1 MVNEMKF
8 SVKEAILQDDIS
20 RIERAM
26 KSVDVDA
33 KVDVNVGANTVS
45 VDSWL
50 MPEEFFVAFND
61 EEYDVAILEA

>member
-1 MVNEMKF
+1 MRF
-8 SVKEAILQDDIS
+8 SVKETILPDDIS

-33 KVDVNVGANTVS
+33 KVDVNVSANTVS

-50 MPEEFFVAFND
+50 MPEEFFVAFYD
-61 EEYDVAILEA
+61 EEYDVAIIEA

>member
-1 MVNEMKF
+1 MKF
-8 SVKEAILQDDIS
+8 SVSEAIGSDDIS

-33 KVDVNVGANTVS
+33 KVDIDIDANSVS

-50 MPEEFFVAFND
+50 MPEEFFVAFQD
-61 EEYDVAILEA
+61 EDYSVRIIEG